1 MSPMSPVPAAPL
13 SQECLWRFWRRPV
26 RFGGGPLGAQT
37 CSASEPGRGP
47 VQAVLAAY
55 MVRICHKQKDGGDAG
70 ALGLDC
76 DLGGSTTT
84 ITSVLLMRSKWRPF
98 HLQCLHHCSV
108 TRRIARTCTQSS
120 QPHQKLDCRPR
131 VSCTKSGT

>member
-1 MSPMSPVPAAPL
+1 MSPVPAAPL

-55 MVRICHKQKDGGDAG
+55 MVRICHKQKDGGT
-70 ALGLDC
+70 LGLW
-76 DLGGSTTT
+76 GWTVTWEA
-84 ITSVLLMRSKWRPF
+84 VLQRSHPF
-98 HLQCLHHCSV
+98 S
-108 TRRIARTCTQSS
+108 
-120 QPHQKLDCRPR
+120 
-131 VSCTKSGT
+131 